1 MMDVPFL
8 CEFTV
13 GVEYKE
19 HDELRLHDIVT
30 DTSLN
35 CLTEQD

>member
-1 MMDVPFL
+1 MPDVPFL

-13 GVEYKE
+13 GIEYKE
-19 HDELRLHDIVT
+19 HDELRVRNFII

-35 CLTEQD
+35 CLKEHD